1 MKIGAFFRGVKKEG
15 KMVRWPKGKDML
27 KYSSVVLAM
36 MVFFGLYF
44 YVLDLLFTFVKGII
58 K

>member
-1 MKIGAFFRGVKKEG
+1 MKIKAFFKGIVKEG

-27 KYSSVVLAM
+27 KYSSVVLLM
-36 MVFFGLYF
+36 MVFFGVYF
-44 YVLDLLFTFVKGII
+44 YGLDFIFTFLKGLI